1 MIKFKK
7 KHSWKKKFHT
17 IIMLLICDKNA
28 RIMYVGKLYLGATVD
43 WAIFKKE
50 LLAFNYE
57 QIKIWVDLGFV
68 GIKSTLQNGHVM
80 IGHKRKKNTEL
91 TEFQKFE
98 NQQLANRRI
107 VVEHAIGGMKR
118 YYILRHENRMNK
130 PHENPKLD
138 TAVEICAALWNFR
151 RSFKVRNA
159 NFVK

>member
-1 MIKFKK
+1 
-7 KHSWKKKFHT
+7 
-17 IIMLLICDKNA
+17 
-28 RIMYVGKLYLGATVD
+28 MYVGNLYLGAEVD
-43 WAIFKKE
+43 WTLFKKE

-68 GIKSTLQNGHVM
+68 GIVKVLENGQIM

-91 TEFQKFE
+91 TAFQKFE
-98 NQQLANRRI
+98 NQQLAKQRI

-138 TAVEICAALWNFR
+138 SAVEICAALWNFR
-151 RSFKVRNA
+151 RSFKVQNP
-159 NFVK
+159 NLHK